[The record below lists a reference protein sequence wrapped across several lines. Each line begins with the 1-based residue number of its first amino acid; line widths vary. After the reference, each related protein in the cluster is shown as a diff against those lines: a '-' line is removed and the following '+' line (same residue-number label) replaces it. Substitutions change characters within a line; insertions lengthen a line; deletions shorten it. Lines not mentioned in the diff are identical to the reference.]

1 MIPVPEVM
9 NSALATF
16 AGQVTAHREQRKWSK
31 AQLATRMG
39 FDASYIAHVENM
51 TKPPTLAFA
60 GKCDD
65 AFGLPGTFAALHKIL
80 ELGEQDSATVADVE
94 RDALGMTVW
103 ESRVVPGLLQI
114 PEYTAANMRAG
125 GWPPDKI
132 ERELTIRLA
141 RQRVLCSVVAGWFIL
156 SEAVLHLA
164 YGGRDVMRGQLVH
177 LEALATKP
185 NIGIQVIPFSSTEHP
200 GGDGPLSVIEYRDK
214 PAVWFTEGRTSGRMS
229 EDRTE
234 VMQAQYALNVIRAA
248 ALPVHESVAFIRSRR
263 EANCEQLMA

>member
-1 MIPVPEVM
+1 M

-141 RQRVLCSVVAGWFIL
+141 RQRVLCSVVAGWL
-156 SEAVLHLA
+156 
-164 YGGRDVMRGQLVH
+164 
-177 LEALATKP
+177 
-185 NIGIQVIPFSSTEHP
+185 FSARPSCT
-200 GGDGPLSVIEYRDK
+200 
-214 PAVWFTEGRTSGRMS
+214 
-229 EDRTE
+229 
-234 VMQAQYALNVIRAA
+234 
-248 ALPVHESVAFIRSRR
+248 
-263 EANCEQLMA
+263 